1 MNKIILL
8 IHDSISVSKEIKKNN
23 IDCLFLDYNI
33 DELELWDKIG
43 GPIMVKDVLFI
54 GKLNCTTTK
63 FIDMLP
69 HKYYCTGDSLTQNTI
84 NAIRSS
90 SNEKRE
96 RDIGMIEGILYAL
109 LNLNKR
115 FDVFNK

>member
-1 MNKIILL
+1 MSKIIILL
-8 IHDSISVSKEIKKNN
+8 HDSISVSKEIKNN
-23 IDCLFLDYNI
+23 NTDCLFLDYNI
-33 DELELWDKIG
+33 DELELWNKIG
-43 GPIMVKDVLFI
+43 GPIMVKNVIFI
-54 GKLNCTTTK
+54 GKLNCSTTK

-69 HKYYCTGDSLTQNTI
+69 HKYYCAGDSLTQNI
-84 NAIRSS
+84 ISAIRSY

-115 FDVFNK
+115 FAIC